1 MRILNLLQENMASLE
16 SSLKEIILPSACKA
30 VRRFL
35 IILLVASQLWINF
48 NAGRKSSTALL
59 HISYLSWQYIT

>member
-35 IILLVASQLWINF
+35 IILLVASQL
-48 NAGRKSSTALL
+48 
-59 HISYLSWQYIT
+59 

>member
-16 SSLKEIILPSACKA
+16 SSLKKIILPSAYKA

-35 IILLVASQLWINF
+35 TILLVASQLWINF
-48 NAGRKSSTALL
+48 NAENHQQLYYTFLIY
-59 HISYLSWQYIT
+59 HDNI

>member
-16 SSLKEIILPSACKA
+16 SSLKKIILPSAYKA

-35 IILLVASQLWINF
+35 TILLVASQL
-48 NAGRKSSTALL
+48 
-59 HISYLSWQYIT
+59 